1 VRKFDRKMYGGQDP
15 PAQQKKGLFNGS
27 THPKSLIKSRH
38 WTLKSIQTP
47 KGLAKKWL
55 KSWLPTGSK

>member
-1 VRKFDRKMYGGQDP
+1 MYGGQDP